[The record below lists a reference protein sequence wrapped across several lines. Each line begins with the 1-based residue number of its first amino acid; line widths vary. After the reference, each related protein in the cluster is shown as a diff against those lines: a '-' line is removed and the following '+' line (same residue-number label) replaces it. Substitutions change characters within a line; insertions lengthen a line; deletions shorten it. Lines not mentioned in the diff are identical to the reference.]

1 MARSRVRV
9 VLDRSLVNGMLR
21 EYGGAAAKRG
31 AQRCRERVRSGIT
44 AAGRVDTGAMRSNI
58 SIRPLKSTGTVE
70 AYSVSV
76 NTPYAS
82 FQNDGTRA
90 HGPVRARFLVFKPK
104 GSNRMVFAKRVR
116 GVTGARFMEKALAG
130 MTMDDFV

>member
-1 MARSRVRV
+1 MARTRVRV
-9 VLDRSLVNGMLR
+9 VLDRGMVNATLR
-21 EYGGAAAKRG
+21 EYNGAAAKRG

-70 AYSVSV
+70 SYSVSV

-90 HGPVRARFLVFKPK
+90 HGPARARFLVFKPK
-104 GSNRMVFAKRVR
+104 GSNKLVFAKRVR
-116 GVTGARFMEKALAG
+116 GVSGARFMEKALAG
-130 MTMDDFV
+130 MTLADFV

>member
-1 MARSRVRV
+1 MARTRVRV
-9 VLDRSLVNGMLR
+9 VLDRGLVNATLR
-21 EYGGAAAKRG
+21 EYNGAAAKRG

-70 AYSVSV
+70 SYSVSV
-76 NTPYAS
+76 NTPHAS

-90 HGPVRARFLVFKPK
+90 HGPARARFLVFKPK
-104 GSNRMVFAKRVR
+104 GSNKLVFAKRVR
-116 GVTGARFMEKALAG
+116 GVSGARFMEKALAG
-130 MTMDDFV
+130 MTLADFV

>member
-9 VLDRSLVNGMLR
+9 VLDRSLVNAMLR
-21 EYGGAAAKRG
+21 EYTVAAAKKG
-31 AQRCRERVRSGIT
+31 AARCRERVRAGIT

-58 SIRPLKSTGTVE
+58 SIRPLKSSGTVE
-70 AYSVSV
+70 SYSVSV
-76 NTPYAS
+76 NVPYAS

-104 GSNRMVFAKRVR
+104 GSNRMVFARHVR
-116 GVTGARFMEKALAG
+116 GVSAARFMEKALAG
-130 MTMDDFV
+130 MTLEDFV